1 MIRKKWNANPK
12 KIAETLIDIIESL
25 IDNSLPYLVY
35 TISID
40 KEMNPINRKTHAKA
54 QIVIEGT

>member
-1 MIRKKWNANPK
+1 MRKKWNANPN
-12 KIAETLIDIIESL
+12 KIAEMVIEIIESL

-35 TISID
+35 TINTA
-40 KEMNPINRKTHAKA
+40 KEKNPMTRKTHAKT

>member
-1 MIRKKWNANPK
+1 MRKKWNANPNN
-12 KIAETLIDIIESL
+12 IADMLIVIIESL

-35 TISID
+35 TINIV
-40 KEMNPINRKTHAKA
+40 KEKNPITRKTHART

>member
-1 MIRKKWNANPK
+1 MRKKWNANPNN
-12 KIAETLIDIIESL
+12 IAEMLMEIIESL

-35 TISID
+35 TINIA
-40 KEMNPINRKTHAKA
+40 KERNPMKRKTHAKT

>member
-1 MIRKKWNANPK
+1 MRKKWNANPNN
-12 KIAETLIDIIESL
+12 IAEMLIEIIESL

-35 TISID
+35 TINIV
-40 KEMNPINRKTHAKA
+40 KERNPMKRKTHAKT

>member
-1 MIRKKWNANPK
+1 MRKKWNANPNN
-12 KIAETLIDIIESL
+12 IADMLIVIIESL

-35 TISID
+35 IINIV
-40 KEMNPINRKTHAKA
+40 KEKNPITRKTHART